1 MTRFVLGRLAQ
12 AIVVLF
18 VIITGCF
25 FMMKLAPGGPF
36 DSEKKVPEEIR
47 KQLEAHYRLDRPLFQ
62 QYTDYLAGLA
72 RGDLGPSFKY
82 SNRSVNEIIGGAFPV
97 SMELGAYALLVA
109 LVIGLGAGVL
119 AALRPNTL
127 TDYVPMS
134 FAMVGIS
141 LPTFVFGPLLV
152 LAFAIHWR
160 IFNAS
165 GWDSARDRVLPALTL
180 GIYYA
185 AYIARLARGGMLEI
199 LNQDFI
205 RTARA
210 KGASPWRIVIKHA
223 LRGGLLPVVSYLAPT
238 VAGLMT
244 GSFVVET
251 IFQIPGLGR
260 HFVTA
265 TFNRDYTLI
274 LGTALFLAAFI
285 LTMNFLADIAL
296 AWLNPKVRFD

>member
-1 MTRFVLGRLAQ
+1 MTRFVFGRLAQ

-18 VIITGCF
+18 VIVTGCF

-47 KQLEAHYRLDRPLFQ
+47 KQLEAHYRLDRPLFR
-62 QYTDYLAGLA
+62 QYTDYVWGLLH
-72 RGDLGPSFKY
+72 GDLGPSFKY

-97 SMELGAYALLVA
+97 SMELGGYALLVA
-109 LVIGLGAGVL
+109 LIIGLGAGVI

-152 LAFAIHWR
+152 LAFAIRWQ

-165 GWDSARDRVLPALTL
+165 GWDSMRDRVLPALTL
-180 GIYYA
+180 GAYYA
-185 AYIARLARGGMLEI
+185 AYVARLARGGMLEI

-210 KGASPWRIVIKHA
+210 KGASPWRVVVKHA
-223 LRGGLLPVVSYLAPT
+223 LRGGLLPVVSYLGPT

-274 LGTALFLAAFI
+274 LGTALFLATFI
-285 LTMNFLADIAL
+285 LLMNFLADVAL
-296 AWLNPKVRFD
+296 AWLNPKVRLE